1 MSSFGLSIRRAG
13 SIAAAVALMFATAI
27 PALASA
33 AQITERSIELS
44 SSAATA
50 PGVSYNIEFN
60 VGAAGAAGA
69 VVVDFCSNSPL
80 LGAECTAPGGFS
92 LTSATV
98 GGATFTKDAASTA
111 NKLVVTG
118 TITNSTPVTI
128 PVANVTNPS
137 AAGPMYARI
146 LTFAN
151 GTDAAAYDSEDPD
164 NAGAN
169 PYIDDGAV
177 AVSITNK
184 IGVSAAVLETMT
196 FCVSGQTNATTA
208 TNPIGAGC
216 TGTTAPTLTL
226 GEDIGDVKALS
237 STAISTGDIY
247 TQISTNASAGAVVN
261 LKSSVPCGGLKRAN
275 ASGCDITAQNNMA
288 DTFLLGQ
295 PKFGVLVAADT
306 AKDTALSATGE
317 FKIASGSSYDSTDYR
332 LNYVSGDATGV
343 TSVYGDPILD
353 TLDAGNG
360 DAPTQPSNKNMKI
373 TFGASIANNTPA
385 GLYAGDFSL
394 IATGK
399 F

>member
-50 PGVSYNIEFN
+50 TGVSYNIEFD

-118 TITNSTPVTI
+118 TIANSTTVTV

-137 AAGPMYARI
+137 AAGALYARI

-164 NAGAN
+164 NGGAN

-275 ASGCDITAQNNMA
+275 ASGCDITAQGTSG
-288 DTFLLGQ
+288 TFTFGQ
-295 PKFGVLVAADT
+295 PKFGVLVTADT
-306 AKDTALSATGE
+306 DKDTALSATGE
-317 FKIASGSSYDSTDYR
+317 FKIASGSSYDPTNYR
-332 LNYVSGDATGV
+332 LNYVSGDASGI

-360 DAPTQPSNKNMKI
+360 DAPTQPSNKNMKL